1 VERFDALFGALPA
14 EELMKGIYEGQGSHY
29 SVNACR
35 RMRFGF
41 MGKEQRAGSGA
52 GSRRRATQKTT
63 AGRCGAAAREQS

>member
-14 EELMKGIYEGQGSHY
+14 EERMKGIYEGQGNYH

-41 MGKEQRAGSGA
+41 IGKEPRAVSGA
-52 GSRRRATQKTT
+52 GSRQRTSQKTT
-63 AGRCGAAAREQS
+63 AGRRGAAAAEPS